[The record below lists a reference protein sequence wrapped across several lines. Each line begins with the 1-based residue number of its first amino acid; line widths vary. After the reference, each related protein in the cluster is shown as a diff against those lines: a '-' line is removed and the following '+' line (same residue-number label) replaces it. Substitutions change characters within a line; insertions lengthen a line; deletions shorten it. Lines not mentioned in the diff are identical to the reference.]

1 MKARMLLNDF
11 EPTVICKASKMAQ
24 SLENNPNPSI
34 NLVIAGHVDH
44 GKSTLIG
51 RLLHDTDSLTEGK
64 MAAVKAMSERRGMPL
79 EYAFLLDALQAE
91 RDQGITIDTTQVLF
105 NSKKRSY
112 LIIDAPGHKEFLKNM
127 ISGAAQADAG
137 VVVIDVEEG
146 IQEQSRRHCYLLRLL
161 GLKEIIIVVNKMD
174 LIEYSQRKF
183 NHLKKQIVEYLSEI
197 DLACKAVV
205 PISARDGQGLI
216 DLSEKMSWYTGS
228 NFIDTLD
235 QLPEANSTNDLPTR
249 LPIQDVYKFDERRII
264 AGRIESGTLKIGDE
278 LLFTPSNKRAAIES
292 FEVWNAKDK
301 KTKAIA
307 GESVGIILNEEIF
320 IERGHI
326 ASLST
331 DAPIETNVFRGKV
344 FWIGNKPI
352 IAGDRLKIKIGTAE
366 HISEVQSI
374 ENKIDLSSLEAID
387 VDLLEKNDIGE
398 VIFRTKSTVALDP
411 FEKNHRTGRFVLINE
426 YETVGGGIVSMQGY
440 ADQRGLYDVTSK
452 NIMAVSSRVD
462 ISARVANNGHKGGI
476 IWLTGLSGA
485 GKSTIAIEAEHQLF
499 LKGYQVN
506 VLDGDNIRFGLSAD
520 LGFSPEDRTE
530 NIRRI
535 GEVAKLFAEAGILVI
550 TAFISPYKQDRD
562 RIRAIAGDIFHEVF
576 IEADLEICENR
587 DPKGL
592 YVKARNGEISDF
604 TGISAPYD
612 KPRNPELVIDTGEQ
626 GIGEST
632 TKLLSYI
639 DEKFSI

>member
-1 MKARMLLNDF
+1 MLLNDF
-11 EPTVICKASKMAQ
+11 EPTVICKASKMAE

-137 VVVIDVEEG
+137 VVVIGVEEG

-197 DLACKAVV
+197 DLVCKAVV

-216 DLSEKMSWYTGS
+216 DLSEKMPWYTGA

-301 KTKAIA
+301 KIKAIA

-604 TGISAPYD
+604 TGISAPYE
-612 KPRNPELVIDTGEQ
+612 KPKNPELIIDTGEQ

>member
-1 MKARMLLNDF
+1 MLLNDF

-216 DLSEKMSWYTGS
+216 DLSEKMPWYTGA

-387 VDLLEKNDIGE
+387 VDLLEKNDTGE

-440 ADQRGLYDVTSK
+440 ADQRDLYDVTSK

-612 KPRNPELVIDTGEQ
+612 KPRNPELIIDTGEQ

>member
-1 MKARMLLNDF
+1 MLLNDF

-161 GLKEIIIVVNKMD
+161 GLKEIIIAVNKMD

-197 DLACKAVV
+197 DLSCKAVV

-216 DLSEKMSWYTGS
+216 DLSEKMPWYTGA

-292 FEVWNAKDK
+292 FEVWNAKDQ

-604 TGISAPYD
+604 TGISAPYE

>member
-1 MKARMLLNDF
+1 MLLNDF
-11 EPTVICKASKMAQ
+11 EPTVICKASKMTQ

-216 DLSEKMSWYTGS
+216 DLSEKMPWYTGA

-587 DPKGL
+587 
-592 YVKARNGEISDF
+592 
-604 TGISAPYD
+604 
-612 KPRNPELVIDTGEQ
+612 
-626 GIGEST
+626 
-632 TKLLSYI
+632 
-639 DEKFSI
+639 

>member
-1 MKARMLLNDF
+1 MLLNDF

-216 DLSEKMSWYTGS
+216 DLSEKMPWYTGS

-604 TGISAPYD
+604 TGISAPYE

>member
-1 MKARMLLNDF
+1 MLLNDF

-24 SLENNPNPSI
+24 SLENNPDLSI

-146 IQEQSRRHCYLLRLL
+146 IQDQSRRHCYLLRLL

-216 DLSEKMSWYTGS
+216 DLSEKMPWYTGS

-374 ENKIDLSSLEAID
+374 ENKIDLSSLKAID

>member
-197 DLACKAVV
+197 DLDCKAVV

-216 DLSEKMSWYTGS
+216 DLSEKMPWYTEP

-235 QLPEANSTNDLPTR
+235 QLPEVNSTNDLPTR

-292 FEVWNAKDK
+292 FEVWNAKDQ

-387 VDLLEKNDIGE
+387 VDRLEKNDIGE
-398 VIFRTKSTVALDP
+398 VVFRTKSTVALDP

-440 ADQRGLYDVTSK
+440 ADQRGLYDVTSE

-462 ISARVANNGHKGGI
+462 INARVANNGHKGGI

-562 RIRAIAGDIFHEVF
+562 RIRVIAGDIFHEVF

-604 TGISAPYD
+604 TGISAPYE

>member
-1 MKARMLLNDF
+1 M
-11 EPTVICKASKMAQ
+11 TQ

-216 DLSEKMSWYTGS
+216 DLSEKMPWYTGS

-562 RIRAIAGDIFHEVF
+562 RIRATAGDIFHEVF

-604 TGISAPYD
+604 TGISAPYE

>member
-1 MKARMLLNDF
+1 MLLNDF

-216 DLSEKMSWYTGS
+216 DLSEKMPWYTGA

-604 TGISAPYD
+604 TGISAPYE

>member
-1 MKARMLLNDF
+1 MLLSDF
-11 EPTVICKASKMAQ
+11 EKTGICKAQKMIKSQ
-24 SLENNPNPSI
+24 ENKSLPSI

-51 RLLHDTDSLTEGK
+51 RLLHDTNSLTEGK

-105 NSKKRSY
+105 KSKKRSY

-137 VVVIDVEEG
+137 VIVVDVEEG

-161 GLKEIIIVVNKMD
+161 GLKEIIVVVNKMD
-174 LIEYSQRKF
+174 LIEYSQKKF
-183 NHLKKQIVEYLSEI
+183 TDLKKQIVDYLSKI
-197 DLACKAVV
+197 DLGCNGIV

-216 DLSEKMSWYTGS
+216 KLSKKMPWYTEA

-235 QLPEANSTNDLPTR
+235 QIPEANSANDLPAR

-278 LLFTPSNKRAAIES
+278 LLFTPSNKRAAVKS
-292 FEVWNAKDK
+292 FETWNVEEQ
-301 KTKAIA
+301 KTIAIA
-307 GESVGIILNEEIF
+307 GESVGIILDEEIF
-320 IERGHI
+320 VERGHI
-326 ASLST
+326 ASLSQ
-331 DAPIETNVFRGKV
+331 DAPIETNVFKGKV
-344 FWIGNKPI
+344 FWIGEKPI

-374 ENKIDLSSLEAID
+374 ENKIDLDNLEATDTD
-387 VDLLEKNDIGE
+387 VLEKNDIGE
-398 VIFRTKSTVALDP
+398 VVFRTKSTAALDP
-411 FEKNHRTGRFVLINE
+411 FEENHRTGRFVLIDE
-426 YETVGGGIVSMQGY
+426 YETVGGGIVSMNGY
-440 ADQRGLYDVTSK
+440 ANQRGLYDVTSE

-462 ISARVANNGHKGGI
+462 INARIANNGHKGGI

-485 GKSTIAIEAEHQLF
+485 GKSTIAIEAEQQLF

-562 RIRAIAGDIFHEVF
+562 RIRTIAGDVFHEVF
-576 IEADLEICENR
+576 IEAELSICENR

-592 YVKARNGEISDF
+592 YIKARKGEISDF
-604 TGISAPYD
+604 TGISAPYEQ
-612 KPRNPELVIDTGEQ
+612 PTNPELIIDTGNQ
-626 GIGEST
+626 DIGEST

-639 DEKFSI
+639 DEKFRI

>member
-1 MKARMLLNDF
+1 MRARMLLNDF

-64 MAAVKAMSERRGMPL
+64 MAAVTAMSERRGMPL

-183 NHLKKQIVEYLSEI
+183 NRLKKQIVDYLSEI
-197 DLACKAVV
+197 DLDCKAVV
-205 PISARDGQGLI
+205 PISARDGEGLI
-216 DLSEKMSWYTGS
+216 DLSEKMPWYTEP

-235 QLPEANSTNDLPTR
+235 QLPEVNSTNDLPTR

-292 FEVWNAKDK
+292 FEVWNAKDQ

-387 VDLLEKNDIGE
+387 VDRLEKNDIGE
-398 VIFRTKSTVALDP
+398 VVFRTKSTVALDP

-440 ADQRGLYDVTSK
+440 ADQRGLYDVTSE

-462 ISARVANNGHKGGI
+462 INARVANNGHKGGI

-604 TGISAPYD
+604 TGISAPYE

>member
-1 MKARMLLNDF
+1 MLLNDF

-161 GLKEIIIVVNKMD
+161 GLKEIIIVMNKMD

-216 DLSEKMSWYTGS
+216 DLSEKMPWYTGA

-374 ENKIDLSSLEAID
+374 ENKIDLSSLKAID

-535 GEVAKLFAEAGILVI
+535 GEVAKLFAEAGMLVI

-562 RIRAIAGDIFHEVF
+562 RIRTIAGDVFHEVF
-576 IEADLEICENR
+576 IEAELSICENR

-592 YVKARNGEISDF
+592 YIKARKGEISDF
-604 TGISAPYD
+604 TGISAPYEQ
-612 KPRNPELVIDTGEQ
+612 PTNPELIIDTGNQ
-626 GIGEST
+626 DIGEST

-639 DEKFSI
+639 DEKFRI

>member
-1 MKARMLLNDF
+1 MLLNDF
-11 EPTVICKASKMAQ
+11 EPTVICKASKMTQ

-216 DLSEKMSWYTGS
+216 DLSEKMPWYTGA

-604 TGISAPYD
+604 TGISAPYE
-612 KPRNPELVIDTGEQ
+612 KPKNPELVIDTGEQ

>member
-1 MKARMLLNDF
+1 
-11 EPTVICKASKMAQ
+11 
-24 SLENNPNPSI
+24 
-34 NLVIAGHVDH
+34 
-44 GKSTLIG
+44 
-51 RLLHDTDSLTEGK
+51 

-161 GLKEIIIVVNKMD
+161 GLKEIIIAVNKMD

-216 DLSEKMSWYTGS
+216 DLSEKMPWYTGA

-301 KTKAIA
+301 KIKAIA
-307 GESVGIILNEEIF
+307 GDSVGIILNEEIF

-326 ASLST
+326 ASLSK

-604 TGISAPYD
+604 TGISAPYE

>member
-1 MKARMLLNDF
+1 MLLNDF

-216 DLSEKMSWYTGS
+216 DLSEKMPWYTGA

>member
-1 MKARMLLNDF
+1 
-11 EPTVICKASKMAQ
+11 MAQ

-216 DLSEKMSWYTGS
+216 DLSEKMPWYTGS

-278 LLFTPSNKRAAIES
+278 LLFSPSNKRAAIES
-292 FEVWNAKDK
+292 FEVWNAKDQ

-366 HISEVQSI
+366 HISEVQSV

-604 TGISAPYD
+604 TGISAPYE

>member
-1 MKARMLLNDF
+1 MLLNDF

-216 DLSEKMSWYTGS
+216 NLSEKMPWYTGA

-301 KTKAIA
+301 KIKAIA

-326 ASLST
+326 ASLSK

-398 VIFRTKSTVALDP
+398 VIFRTKSTVAVDP

-604 TGISAPYD
+604 TGISAPYE

>member
-1 MKARMLLNDF
+1 MLLNDF

-216 DLSEKMSWYTGS
+216 DLSEKMPWYTGA

-278 LLFTPSNKRAAIES
+278 LLFSPSNKRAAIES
-292 FEVWNAKDK
+292 FEVWNAKDQ

-307 GESVGIILNEEIF
+307 GESVGIILNDEIF

>member
-1 MKARMLLNDF
+1 MLLNDF

-216 DLSEKMSWYTGS
+216 DLSEKMPWYTGA

-278 LLFTPSNKRAAIES
+278 LLFSPSNKRAAIES

-604 TGISAPYD
+604 TGISAPYE

>member
-1 MKARMLLNDF
+1 MLLNDF

-216 DLSEKMSWYTGS
+216 DLSEKMPWYTET

-235 QLPEANSTNDLPTR
+235 QLPEVNSTNDLPTR

-604 TGISAPYD
+604 TGISAPYE

>member
-1 MKARMLLNDF
+1 
-11 EPTVICKASKMAQ
+11 MAQ

-161 GLKEIIIVVNKMD
+161 GLEEIIIVVNKMD

-216 DLSEKMSWYTGS
+216 DLSEKMPWYTGA

-604 TGISAPYD
+604 TGISAPYE
-612 KPRNPELVIDTGEQ
+612 KPRTPELIIDTGEQ

-632 TKLLSYI
+632 KKLLSYI

>member
-1 MKARMLLNDF
+1 MLLNDF

-216 DLSEKMSWYTGS
+216 DLSEKMPWYTGA

-278 LLFTPSNKRAAIES
+278 LLFSPSNKRAAIES
-292 FEVWNAKDK
+292 FEVWNAKDQ

-440 ADQRGLYDVTSK
+440 ADQRGVYDVTSK

-604 TGISAPYD
+604 TGISAPYE
-612 KPRNPELVIDTGEQ
+612 KPRNPELVIDTEEQ

>member
-1 MKARMLLNDF
+1 MLLNDF
-11 EPTVICKASKMAQ
+11 EPTVICKASKMAK

-183 NHLKKQIVEYLSEI
+183 NHLKKQVVEYLSEI

-216 DLSEKMSWYTGS
+216 DLSEKMPWYTGA

-639 DEKFSI
+639 NEKFSI

>member
-1 MKARMLLNDF
+1 MLLNDF
-11 EPTVICKASKMAQ
+11 EPTVICKASKMTQ

-216 DLSEKMSWYTGS
+216 DLSEKMPWYTGA

>member
-1 MKARMLLNDF
+1 
-11 EPTVICKASKMAQ
+11 MAQ

-183 NHLKKQIVEYLSEI
+183 NRLKKQIVDYLSEI
-197 DLACKAVV
+197 DLDCKAVV
-205 PISARDGQGLI
+205 PISARDGEGLI
-216 DLSEKMSWYTGS
+216 DLSEKMPWYTEP

-235 QLPEANSTNDLPTR
+235 QLPEVNSTNDLPTR

-292 FEVWNAKDK
+292 FEVWNAKDQ

-387 VDLLEKNDIGE
+387 VDRLEKNDIGE
-398 VIFRTKSTVALDP
+398 VVFRTKSTVALDP

-440 ADQRGLYDVTSK
+440 ADQRGLYDVTSE

-462 ISARVANNGHKGGI
+462 INARVANNGHKGGI

-562 RIRAIAGDIFHEVF
+562 RIRVIAGDIFHEVF

-604 TGISAPYD
+604 TGISAPYE

>member
-1 MKARMLLNDF
+1 MLLNDF

-216 DLSEKMSWYTGS
+216 NLSEKMPWYTGS

-398 VIFRTKSTVALDP
+398 IIFRTKSTVALDP

-440 ADQRGLYDVTSK
+440 ADQRGLYDVTSE

-462 ISARVANNGHKGGI
+462 INARVANNGHKGGI

>member
-1 MKARMLLNDF
+1 MLLNDF
-11 EPTVICKASKMAQ
+11 EPTVICKASKMTQ

-216 DLSEKMSWYTGS
+216 DLSEKMPWYTGA

-235 QLPEANSTNDLPTR
+235 QLPEVNSTNDLPMR

-301 KTKAIA
+301 KIKAIA

-604 TGISAPYD
+604 TGISAPYE
-612 KPRNPELVIDTGEQ
+612 KPKNPELIIDTGEQ